1 MLRLVAMLSVVLSSV
16 VFVQLAVAAGS
27 AGSADCRFCLDLVTL
42 QTRDGQPWSAGKP
55 ITLVVHVTGNAAVPL
70 PPAAQ
75 AVVMQT
81 DGDRTKCLGVPL
93 KLVQSDASGGLY
105 AGLFFPFRPARYD
118 GKLVIGGD
126 IQDIT
131 FDVHQIVA
139 GAAPAGELPA
149 AEVIDTAAPVPLF
162 VAAVEPPAVRAAA
175 LAALVLAALA
185 LVSSRQ
191 RRVRRMA

>member
-1 MLRLVAMLSVVLSSV
+1 MLRLVAMLSLVLSSV
-16 VFVQLAVAAGS
+16 VFAHSAA
-27 AGSADCRFCLDLVTL
+27 AADCRFCLDLVTL
-42 QTRDGQPWSAGKP
+42 QTRDGQPWRAGQP
-55 ITLVVHVTGNAAVPL
+55 VTLVLHVASNATVAL
-70 PPAAQ
+70 PSTSQ

-93 KLVQSDASGGLY
+93 KLVQADASGGLY

-131 FDVHQIVA
+131 FDVNQLVA

-149 AEVIDTAAPVPLF
+149 AEPIDTAAPVPIF
-162 VAAVEPPAVRAAA
+162 VAALEPPAVRAAVLTSLA
-175 LAALVLAALA
+175 LATLVLLY
-185 LVSSRQ
+185 SRQ
-191 RRVRRMA
+191 RRLRRPA

>member
-1 MLRLVAMLSVVLSSV
+1 MLRLVAMVSLVLSSV
-16 VFVQLAVAAGS
+16 LFVESAA
-27 AGSADCRFCLDLVTL
+27 AADCRFCLDLVAL
-42 QTRDGQPWSAGKP
+42 QTRDGQPWSDGKP
-55 ITLVVHVTGNAAVPL
+55 VTLVIHVASNPSVPL
-70 PPAAQ
+70 PASAQ

-93 KLVQSDASGGLY
+93 KLVQGDASGGLY
-105 AGLFFPFRPARYD
+105 AGLFFPFRAARYD

-131 FDVHQIVA
+131 FDVHQMVA

-162 VAAVEPPAVRAAA
+162 VAALEPPAVRAAV
-175 LAALVLAALA
+175 LASFALVTLVLLYSRRRRIPRLA
-185 LVSSRQ
+185 
-191 RRVRRMA
+191 